1 MPARKYAVLWSNGH
15 GALESGR
22 LDVLPDRVELS
33 NRAAPLEVAFGE
45 VREAY
50 IGRGSGDRLRGL
62 PALALDRGSGGRLLI
77 ASLEGTG
84 ALYEIAGLFDGTK
97 VLAPIVSGT

>member
-1 MPARKYAVLWSNGH
+1 MAARKYAVLWSNCD

-22 LDVLPDRVELS
+22 LEVLPDRVELAS
-33 NRAAPLEVAFGE
+33 RDATLAVPYDE

-50 IGRGSGDRLRGL
+50 IGRGPEDRLRGL
-62 PALALDRGSGGRLLI
+62 LALALCRGSGGRLLI

-84 ALYEIAGLFDGTK
+84 ALYEIAGLFDGTA
-97 VLAPIVSGT
+97 VLAPVVSGT